1 MTVALR
7 KQSKDDMLSKRRNV
21 CIDDDEPTSPLQDT
35 SNRQNKIEV
44 MSVEEIRDG
53 IFSDDFQTAFK
64 ATQAARYVFNKLSK
78 RGHP

>member
-1 MTVALR
+1 
-7 KQSKDDMLSKRRNV
+7 MLSKRRNV

-35 SNRQNKIEV
+35 SNRQNQIAV

-64 ATQAARYVFNKLSK
+64 ATQAARYGLNNLSK
-78 RGHP
+78 RGYP